1 MSVDDKV
8 KVFQVHKIGCLR
20 KTPFCK
26 PGHIYSLE
34 MFIGIANG
42 GQGGVEPLYNF
53 WLQKDQN
60 ILIEQ
65 SFSSHCVSL
74 QNQSQKVKFS
84 KFSCKGL
91 PPDPL
96 VLQIDC
102 ALVYSN

>member
-53 WLQKDQN
+53 
-60 ILIEQ
+60 
-65 SFSSHCVSL
+65 
-74 QNQSQKVKFS
+74 
-84 KFSCKGL
+84 
-91 PPDPL
+91 
-96 VLQIDC
+96 
-102 ALVYSN
+102 